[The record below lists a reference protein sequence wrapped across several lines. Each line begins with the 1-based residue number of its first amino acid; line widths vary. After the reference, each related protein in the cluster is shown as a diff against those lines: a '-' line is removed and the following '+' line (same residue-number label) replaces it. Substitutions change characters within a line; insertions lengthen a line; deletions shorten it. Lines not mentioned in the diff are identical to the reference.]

1 MDNMKKIMAVAL
13 SATFAIAALAGCS
26 GDTEVYE
33 DATYATEAGINVT
46 VAKAEIRDIEST
58 VKYTG
63 EMVAGDVAYVT
74 GKASAKVES
83 INANLGDWVN
93 KGDVLVRLD
102 DSDYAFQLSQA
113 KAAYNQADA
122 AYQSA
127 VVARNNVDGVN
138 KQAELQLSQAV
149 NASQIAYND
158 AKLNYERQSELYK
171 KGAVS
176 LVAYESAKSAFEN
189 ANLAYESAKANYEI
203 NINILADGN
212 KKSAESAVATA
223 KAAKDSALLAVGQA
237 ESFIDNTVIKAPISG
252 YISSKNVELGQFAS
266 AGMALFTIADTR
278 SLEIEIKVTEA
289 VVSSLKVGGK
299 ATVDVP
305 SANVAGAEGKV
316 CLVNPVKDAATGMY
330 IVRVSVPNN
339 DNSLKVGMFAD
350 VTLVTTESLEDALCI
365 PTRAIVQTEEGNYV
379 FVVNGNAAEKV
390 WVECGVEDGEFTN
403 VTAGLQEGDI
413 VVCDGK
419 DYISEE
425 NNMVNI
431 VEW

>member
-1 MDNMKKIMAVAL
+1 MNNMKKITALAV
-13 SATFAIAALAGCS
+13 SATLVIAALAGCS
-26 GDTEVYE
+26 GDVAVYE
-33 DATYATEAGINVT
+33 EATDATDAGINVV

-58 VKYTG
+58 VAYTG
-63 EMVAGDVAYVT
+63 EMVAGEIAYVT

-83 INANLGDWVN
+83 INVNLGDWVD
-93 KGDVLVRLD
+93 KGDVLARLD

-127 VVARNNVDGVN
+127 VVARDNVEGVN

-171 KGAVS
+171 KGSVS
-176 LVAYESAKSAFEN
+176 LVAFESAKSAYEN
-189 ANLAYESAKANYEI
+189 ATLAFESAKANYEI
-203 NINILADGN
+203 NITILADGN
-212 KKSAESAVATA
+212 KKSADSAVATA
-223 KAAKDSALLAVGQA
+223 KAARDAALLAVEQA
-237 ESFIDNTVIKAPISG
+237 ESFMDNTVITAPISG
-252 YISSKNVELGQFAS
+252 YISSKNVALGQFAS

-278 SLEIEIKVTEA
+278 SLEIEVKVTEA

-305 SANVAGAEGKV
+305 SANVADTEGEV
-316 CLVNPVKDAATGMY
+316 SLVNPVKDAATGMY
-330 IVRVSVPNN
+330 IVRISVPNG
-339 DNSLKVGMFAD
+339 DNALKVGMFAD
-350 VTLVTTESLEDALCI
+350 VTLVTTDSIEDALCI

-379 FVVNGNAAEKV
+379 LVVNGNLAKKV
-390 WVECGVEDGEFTN
+390 WVECGVEDGEFTS
-403 VTAGLQEGDI
+403 VADGLAEGDI
-413 VVCDGK
+413 VVCEGK

-425 NNMVNI
+425 NNVVNI
-431 VEW
+431 VE

>member
-1 MDNMKKIMAVAL
+1 MNNMKKITALAV
-13 SATFAIAALAGCS
+13 SATLVIAALAGCS
-26 GDTEVYE
+26 GDVAVYE
-33 DATYATEAGINVT
+33 EATDATDAGINVV

-58 VKYTG
+58 VAYTG
-63 EMVAGDVAYVT
+63 EMVAGEIAYVT

-83 INANLGDWVN
+83 INVNLGDWVD
-93 KGDVLVRLD
+93 KGDVLARLD

-122 AYQSA
+122 AYQNA
-127 VVARNNVDGVN
+127 VVARNNVDGMN

-171 KGAVS
+171 KGSVS
-176 LVAYESAKSAFEN
+176 LVTFESAKSAFEN
-189 ANLAYESAKANYEI
+189 ATLAYESAKANYDI
-203 NINILADGN
+203 NITILADGN

-223 KAAKDSALLAVGQA
+223 KAAKESALLAVEQA
-237 ESFIDNTVIKAPISG
+237 ESFMGNTVITAPISG
-252 YISSKNVELGQFAS
+252 YISSKNVALGQFAS

-278 SLEIEIKVTEA
+278 SLEIEVKVTEA

-305 SANVAGAEGKV
+305 SANVADTEGEV
-316 CLVNPVKDAATGMY
+316 SLVNPVKDAATGMY
-330 IVRVSVPNN
+330 IVRISVPNG
-339 DNSLKVGMFAD
+339 DNALKVGMFAD
-350 VTLVTTESLEDALCI
+350 VTLVTTDSIEDALCI

-379 FVVNGNAAEKV
+379 LVVNGNLAKKV
-390 WVECGVEDGEFTN
+390 WVECGVEDGEFTS
-403 VTAGLQEGDI
+403 VADGLAEGDI
-413 VVCDGK
+413 VVCEGK

-425 NNMVNI
+425 NNVVNI
-431 VEW
+431 VE